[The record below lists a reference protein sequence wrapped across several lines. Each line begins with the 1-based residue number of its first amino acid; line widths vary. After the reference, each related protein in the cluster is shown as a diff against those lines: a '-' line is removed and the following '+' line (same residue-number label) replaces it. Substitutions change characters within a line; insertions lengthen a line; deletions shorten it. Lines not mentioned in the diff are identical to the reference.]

1 MLFLQTFPTRT
12 VKNMTYMQ
20 AFEKIKSKLEGKAK
34 ISDKYSD
41 FAIQVELTNKDCS
54 GIFYI
59 KYADEFLDIQPY
71 DYVDNTASI
80 SLSYTSFSKLVDG
93 RITTDEAVSKGLMN
107 VSGNSDVVSAL
118 YSIVPEDK
126 TDKTKKSVSTKKASA
141 KSNTK
146 PVSGKS
152 EVKKATTEAESQ
164 KTVKSDKAK
173 VTAKTLPKTAEKNTT
188 KTKA

>member
-1 MLFLQTFPTRT
+1 
-12 VKNMTYMQ
+12 MTYMQ

-34 ISDKYSD
+34 ISDSYSD

-59 KYADEFLDIQPY
+59 KYADKFLDIQPY

-80 SLSYTSFSKLVDG
+80 SLSYTSFLKLVDG
-93 RITTDEAVSKGLMN
+93 RITADEAVSKGLMS
-107 VSGNSDVVSAL
+107 VSGKSDVVSAL

-126 TDKTKKSVSTKKASA
+126 TVKTKKTISARKAPAKKASA

-146 PVSGKS
+146 TVSEKS
-152 EVKKATTEAESQ
+152 EVMNTAVQPNSKKS
-164 KTVKSDKAK
+164 VNSDKAK
-173 VTAKTLPKTAEKNTT
+173 VTAKASPKVSEKNTT
-188 KTKA
+188 KTKS

>member
-1 MLFLQTFPTRT
+1 
-12 VKNMTYMQ
+12 MTYMQ

-59 KYADEFLDIQPY
+59 KYADKFLDIQPY
-71 DYVDNTASI
+71 DYVDNTASV

-93 RITTDEAVSKGLMN
+93 RITADEAVSKGLMSI
-107 VSGNSDVVSAL
+107 SGNSDVVSAL

-126 TDKTKKSVSTKKASA
+126 TAKTKKTVSAKTAPAEKASA
-141 KSNTK
+141 KPNTK
-146 PVSGKS
+146 TAS
-152 EVKKATTEAESQ
+152 KKTEAK
-164 KTVKSDKAK
+164 KTVAESEGKKPITDNKAK
-173 VTAKTLPKTAEKNTT
+173 AAAKALPKVSEKNAT